1 MPRHRRAT
9 ALSRA
14 GTSIDPTA
22 NRHPQTNLRREQL
35 LARFQRW
42 LLAELSVI
50 LSDLK
55 DFPLLISTALVAYG
69 KCLFYEGIPKYQMVE
84 TLNSVVDALPHL
96 RGQLGAVWGLISK
109 WQEQEPIER
118 TMVMPASVFRAAVAL
133 ALLWDW
139 PLFAAALL
147 LGFHGLLRPNEF
159 LTLKRKHLVLP
170 RDILSN
176 DQICYVAILHS
187 KTRRYVLR
195 QHARISDEVSVGFL
209 DAVFGCYPADSFL
222 FGCSLSVFR
231 NRWGKLFGHLGI
243 PTSEAAKGITPKS
256 LRGSGASWLYH
267 VTEDVGK
274 VLWRGRWQSRK
285 TLEHYL
291 QDIQG
296 QVLLSDLV
304 KDKRQLVFTLASAA
318 SGLLLKAS
326 KATPLRH
333 GDQSWISGS
342 EAMPLEPF

>member
-42 LLAELSVI
+42 LLAELSVV

-118 TMVMPASVFRAAVAL
+118 TMAMPASVFSRGGGTGASLGL
-133 ALLWDW
+133 AS
-139 PLFAAALL
+139 FRGSASVR
-147 LGFHGLLRPNEF
+147 F
-159 LTLKRKHLVLP
+159 P
-170 RDILSN
+170 RI
-176 DQICYVAILHS
+176 A
-187 KTRRYVLR
+187 
-195 QHARISDEVSVGFL
+195 
-209 DAVFGCYPADSFL
+209 
-222 FGCSLSVFR
+222 
-231 NRWGKLFGHLGI
+231 
-243 PTSEAAKGITPKS
+243 TPK
-256 LRGSGASWLYH
+256 
-267 VTEDVGK
+267 
-274 VLWRGRWQSRK
+274 
-285 TLEHYL
+285 
-291 QDIQG
+291 
-296 QVLLSDLV
+296 
-304 KDKRQLVFTLASAA
+304 
-318 SGLLLKAS
+318 
-326 KATPLRH
+326 
-333 GDQSWISGS
+333 
-342 EAMPLEPF
+342 